1 MPNKKAAIKA
11 LRKNEKQQTF
21 NSLVKRNIKE
31 IVKKGKKAIAD
42 GTITDQ
48 AKDLGHKL
56 QKSVDKAVKKGILKV
71 NAGNRRKSRFMASI
85 NSALKAKDTK

>member
-31 IVKKGKKAIAD
+31 LVKQGKKAIAD
-42 GTITDQ
+42 GTIADT
-48 AKDLGHKL
+48 AKDLSHKL

-71 NAGNRRKSRFMASI
+71 NAGKRRKSRFMASI
-85 NSALKAKDTK
+85 NTALKAKTTK

>member
-11 LRKNEKQQTF
+11 LRKNEKQHAF

-31 IVKKGKKAIAD
+31 LVKQGKKAIAD
-42 GTITDQ
+42 GSIAEQ

-71 NAGNRRKSRFMASI
+71 NAGNRRKARFMASI
-85 NSALKAKDTK
+85 NAALKEKTK